1 MSSGKRLSWVL
12 TVLISGTLLA
22 VLFARIKVWNSR
34 RRILKKVD
42 VFAEP
47 FEEGFN
53 EIIDIITVKFDEVKE
68 AVIGLFEQKKIKTVD
83 RERKIRTTP
92 N

>member
-1 MSSGKRLSWVL
+1 MSSGKRLSGVL
-12 TVLISGTLLA
+12 AGLISGTLLA

-34 RRILKKVD
+34 KRILKKVD

-53 EIIDIITVKFDEVKE
+53 EIIDIITVKFDEAKE
-68 AVIGLFEQKKIKTVD
+68 AVIGLFEQKKIRTVD

>member
-1 MSSGKRLSWVL
+1 
-12 TVLISGTLLA
+12 
-22 VLFARIKVWNSR
+22 
-34 RRILKKVD
+34 VD

-68 AVIGLFEQKKIKTVD
+68 AVIGLFEQKKIRTVD